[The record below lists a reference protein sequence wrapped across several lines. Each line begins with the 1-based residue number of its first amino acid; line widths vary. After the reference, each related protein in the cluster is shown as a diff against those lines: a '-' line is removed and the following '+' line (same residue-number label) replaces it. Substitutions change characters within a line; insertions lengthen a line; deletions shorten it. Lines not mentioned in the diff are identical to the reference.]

1 MMTLTWLRPGRTRI
15 TNTFKTVKQKST
27 TLLTRSPFGSFLGLL
42 GLLLILIIVG
52 NQLRQ
57 PTSDVQNEPPT
68 PKLVTA
74 YTPGQSPTIELVG
87 RVEENGVVTIVAQA
101 PGIVNKVNVTEG
113 ETVHP
118 GKNIVS
124 LSSNYRGGNPATI
137 GRQLAQKNA
146 QFTTETYDLQ
156 KDIISKQRSLAEQG
170 NIQAEEM
177 REIGRKSISDTQ
189 ALISLNETIINSLD
203 ANIAALQADNADG
216 SKNGDILQ
224 AQQGKAAAL
233 GGLAQLRSTLR
244 TVEYSTNEEK
254 APAALGDTGRDLT
267 LRQLDLQEKSLNLAQ
282 EVANLNLKLAR
293 LNEAAYYPASPF
305 KGVVEQVFV
314 SPGDSVN
321 PGTPL
326 ATIKAN
332 HRQLS
337 LVVPVSRDIARQ
349 VTAVEPSLVV
359 VNNQRISLLPRHI
372 STSATE
378 GSLGAIFY
386 DVPETIMSVIE
397 GTSNLLVEVP
407 LGLSQITAG
416 EIYIPLDAAY
426 QTQDKAFVYVLT
438 PDETGHTARTQ
449 VVTLGPVS
457 GQYVKVETG
466 LTSANTI
473 ITTRGVTDG
482 DRVRTE

>member
-156 KDIISKQRSLAEQG
+156 KDIISKPPSLAEQG

-177 REIGRKSISDTQ
+177 REIGRK
-189 ALISLNETIINSLD
+189 
-203 ANIAALQADNADG
+203 
-216 SKNGDILQ
+216 
-224 AQQGKAAAL
+224 
-233 GGLAQLRSTLR
+233 
-244 TVEYSTNEEK
+244 
-254 APAALGDTGRDLT
+254 
-267 LRQLDLQEKSLNLAQ
+267 
-282 EVANLNLKLAR
+282 
-293 LNEAAYYPASPF
+293 
-305 KGVVEQVFV
+305 
-314 SPGDSVN
+314 
-321 PGTPL
+321 
-326 ATIKAN
+326 
-332 HRQLS
+332 
-337 LVVPVSRDIARQ
+337 
-349 VTAVEPSLVV
+349 
-359 VNNQRISLLPRHI
+359 
-372 STSATE
+372 
-378 GSLGAIFY
+378 
-386 DVPETIMSVIE
+386 
-397 GTSNLLVEVP
+397 
-407 LGLSQITAG
+407 
-416 EIYIPLDAAY
+416 
-426 QTQDKAFVYVLT
+426 
-438 PDETGHTARTQ
+438 
-449 VVTLGPVS
+449 
-457 GQYVKVETG
+457 
-466 LTSANTI
+466 
-473 ITTRGVTDG
+473 
-482 DRVRTE
+482 